1 MKLCHVH
8 VRSRNVNATVSS
20 QTQPESEFEEVYRKH
35 YRRVLAL
42 CRYLLRSFDE
52 AEDATQE
59 VFIRVDRKRSSYDPS
74 KPYVN
79 WLLKIATNHCLDR
92 LRRRGTEGRL
102 FETSD
107 LCPVDPSKVSKDAL
121 AGLLR
126 AEKGERVRLAIRSL
140 PDKYRIPLVLA
151 YFNEFS
157 YDEIGSS
164 LKLKRNTVAT
174 LIYRARQRLRERLN
188 ER

>member
-1 MKLCHVH
+1 MKLFHVH

-59 VFIRVDRKRSSYDPS
+59 VFIRADQKRSSYDPS

-107 LCPVDPSKVSKDAL
+107 LCQVDPSTVSKDAL
-121 AGLLR
+121 AGLVR
-126 AEKGERVRLAIRSL
+126 AENGERVRLAIQSL

-151 YFNEFS
+151 YFNEIS
-157 YDEIGSS
+157 YDEIGRA

-174 LIYRARQRLRERLN
+174 LIYRARQRLRERLT